1 MLIKRHG
8 FSYRD
13 AMELTPRQ
21 LAAFLYFGAAIDKT
35 DQAIALSIAALGAQG
50 KGQDINKQIKALTA
64 SDRPTAAKPQFPRGA
79 RVIRMKKDGNGEGG

>member
-13 AMELTPRQ
+13 AMDLTPRQ
-21 LAAFLYFGAAIDKT
+21 LAAFLHFGAAIDKT

-64 SDRPTAAKPQFPRGA
+64 PDRPAMAKPQFPRGA
-79 RVIRMKKDGNGEGG
+79 RVIRMKKDGNGA